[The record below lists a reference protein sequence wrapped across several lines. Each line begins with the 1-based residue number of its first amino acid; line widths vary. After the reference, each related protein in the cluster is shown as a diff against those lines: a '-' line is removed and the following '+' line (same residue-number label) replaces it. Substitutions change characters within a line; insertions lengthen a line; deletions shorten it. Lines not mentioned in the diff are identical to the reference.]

1 MLMNDSVAQTYGL
14 WDCVPRRRRKAIA
27 YLKGSPMYPQIRGIV
42 IFTDVPGG
50 TEVAVSVNGLPPYQ
64 PAPPGGDPIG
74 PHGFHIHMF
83 GNCLI
88 GDPAMPFLG
97 AGEHWNPDN
106 QPHGN
111 HAGDFPV
118 LFPIT
123 AEAIM
128 HFTDRFRVWKSSAVL
143 FLFMK
148 IPMITAQPGG
158 FRAQDSLRCNPALSL
173 PPLRGAKNGTK
184 GKLSR
189 SSVPFCA
196 ISVFS
201 LILNCTIQ
209 PNFRISMLELNHRR

>member
-111 HAGDFPV
+111 HAGDFSV
-118 LFPIT
+118 LFSNNGR
-123 AEAIM
+123 AIM
-128 HFTDRFRVWKSSAVL
+128 HFFTDRFRVWEIIGRSVL
-143 FLFMK
+143 
-148 IPMITAQPGG
+148 IHENPDDYRTQPGG
-158 FRAQDSLRCNPALSL
+158 DSGRRIAC
-173 PPLRGAKNGTK
+173 G
-184 GKLSR
+184 
-189 SSVPFCA
+189 VIQHYPF
-196 ISVFS
+196 
-201 LILNCTIQ
+201 
-209 PNFRISMLELNHRR
+209 PR